1 MSVFELWLPI
11 LLSGLATHVISTL
24 AWMVL
29 PHHKPEWR
37 KLPVEDEFQDWL
49 DQKEVAPNQYIFPHS
64 DDPAEMKSDSFKQKQ
79 GKCRGMLV
87 LWPTPPN
94 MAVNIAQTLAF
105 FFVAAFLIAYLAS
118 LGLSKGS
125 SFLQVFQFVATSA
138 LLTHCAGQFPGVF
151 WFRRR
156 VAMDLLD
163 GVAHAVA
170 TGIIFAALWP
180 GG

>member
-1 MSVFELWLPI
+1 MSVFDLWLPI

-29 PHHKPEWR
+29 PHHKPDWK

-49 DQKEVAPNQYIFPHS
+49 DEKGVSPDQYLFPHTH
-64 DDPAEMKSDSFKQKQ
+64 DPKEMKSDSFKQKQ

-87 LWPTPPN
+87 LWSTPPN
-94 MAVNIAQTLAF
+94 MGVNIAQTLAF
-105 FFVAAFLIAYLAS
+105 FFVAAFLIAYVAS
-118 LGLSKGS
+118 LGLSKGA
-125 SFLQVFQFVATSA
+125 SFLDVFRFVTTVA
-138 LLTHCAGQFPGVF
+138 LLTYCAGQFPGVF

-170 TGIIFAALWP
+170 TGLIFAMLWP
-180 GG
+180 GV